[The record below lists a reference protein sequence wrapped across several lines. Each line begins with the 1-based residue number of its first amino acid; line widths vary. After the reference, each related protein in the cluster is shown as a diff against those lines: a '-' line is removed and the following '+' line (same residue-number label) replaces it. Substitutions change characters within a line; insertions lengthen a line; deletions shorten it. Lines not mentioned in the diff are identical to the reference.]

1 MNIPQPI
8 PVKAYFVTTKEEA
21 DFILMNKGKLII
33 ITEDI
38 PSYLQSPQYGNSCL
52 MANSLLPDYEAVSH
66 FIEGDMVGFQRIYEE
81 MLLSP
86 ECNVYF
92 VSMISAL
99 INEIPLGFV
108 FGTEEIEY
116 KAMFE
121 FCNFFAKY
129 YGIHLGMSN
138 SMGNPPTMGCMD
150 PAYIERN
157 EILLYQNNLL
167 TAQEFLY
174 MFNPEGMLPQDV
186 VVKLIYEL
194 NPPVNNPNDPVEYE
208 NYFRYCMKVLKEQN
222 KVLIDPMVMA

>member
-1 MNIPQPI
+1 
-8 PVKAYFVTTKEEA
+8 
-21 DFILMNKGKLII
+21 
-33 ITEDI
+33 
-38 PSYLQSPQYGNSCL
+38 
-52 MANSLLPDYEAVSH
+52 
-66 FIEGDMVGFQRIYEE
+66 
-81 MLLSP
+81 
-86 ECNVYF
+86 
-92 VSMISAL
+92 
-99 INEIPLGFV
+99 
-108 FGTEEIEY
+108 
-116 KAMFE
+116 MFE

>member
-1 MNIPQPI
+1 MNAPQPI

-33 ITEDI
+33 ITEDV
-38 PSYLQSPQYGNSCL
+38 PAYLQSPQYGNSCL

-66 FIEGDMVGFQRIYEE
+66 FIEGDIVGFQKIYET

-116 KAMFE
+116 KATFE

-138 SMGNPPTMGCMD
+138 PPTLGCMD
-150 PAYIERN
+150 PAYIESN
-157 EILLYQNNLL
+157 EILLYRNNLL
-167 TAQEFLY
+167 TAQEF
-174 MFNPEGMLPQDV
+174 MFMYPPDGVLTQDV
-186 VVKLIYEL
+186 LMKLAYEL
-194 NPPVNNPNDPVEYE
+194 NPPVNNPNDPMEYE
-208 NYFRYCMKVLKEQN
+208 KYFRYCMKVLKEQN
-222 KVLIDPMVMA
+222 KVLVDPMVMG